1 MTKDLAI
8 CVLDTMNVPRDKYCL
23 TIEFIQKVAEQ
34 LRNNLK
40 STQWDDWDIRV

>member
-8 CVLDTMNVPRDKYCL
+8 CVLDTNNVPREKYCT
-23 TIEFIQKVAEQ
+23 TIEFIQKVSEQ

-40 STQWDDWDIRV
+40 SAQ